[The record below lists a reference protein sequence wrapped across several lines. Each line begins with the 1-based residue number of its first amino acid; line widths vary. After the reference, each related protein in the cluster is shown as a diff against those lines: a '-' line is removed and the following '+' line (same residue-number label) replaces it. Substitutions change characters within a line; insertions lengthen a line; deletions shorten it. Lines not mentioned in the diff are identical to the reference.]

1 MTSSAPIQLDLGGTT
16 VMTSQTHRSRPAA
29 YTRTSASLSLGTGW
43 SMSPSSRTSSPPY
56 RSWTMAFMVAQ
67 LNAPRPSSCVVHI
80 ALGEGEVMDHE
91 AVRQL
96 LVHQASEQP
105 AGGALTRVPSSL
117 G

>member
-1 MTSSAPIQLDLGGTT
+1 VHSHERLLVLGHRLVDVPEIQDVESAIPVLDDGL
-16 VMTSQTHRSRPAA
+16 
-29 YTRTSASLSLGTGW
+29 
-43 SMSPSSRTSSPPY
+43 
-56 RSWTMAFMVAQ
+56 MVAQ